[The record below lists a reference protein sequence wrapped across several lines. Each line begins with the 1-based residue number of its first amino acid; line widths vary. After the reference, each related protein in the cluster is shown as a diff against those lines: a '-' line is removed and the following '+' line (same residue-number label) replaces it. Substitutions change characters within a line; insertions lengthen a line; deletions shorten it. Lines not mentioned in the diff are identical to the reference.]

1 MPESDWAKLLG
12 DMKRRLDE
20 MNEISEMTSL
30 RLQMLMDRRSKFLQ
44 TLSNI
49 MKKISST
56 QDALVENLK

>member
-1 MPESDWAKLLG
+1 
-12 DMKRRLDE
+12 MKGRLDE
-20 MNEISEMTSL
+20 MNEISEMTSR

-56 QDALVENLK
+56 QDALVQNLK